1 MIAQTNEIAIRYAR
15 HDDISAILAWLNAP
29 AFLSATRLTGFS
41 EVQSSIAKVTLR
53 SLIDQ
58 KNCLIAVCDNI
69 RIAAIVCRNDS
80 AQTDDCCPVWYIP
93 RLQFGWISRKDEIL
107 DKARKSSI
115 GDWKNGRFAS
125 VVAPLV
131 SENPRP
137 NSVRPI
143 KYSVVGRRVLVLG
156 PVERNRISINALET
170 RGYEVQLGLHHDE
183 INTSGPFD
191 FVVCSGYH
199 LRIPES
205 ICDQLNGRII
215 NIHAGCLPWARGIGL
230 TLFSVLLNYPLGTSI
245 HLIDPGLDTG
255 DLLLEKRMHVLPT
268 ETLRTLYTQMLNNVN
283 NLFVEFLDQLASGE
297 ATRVPQSPI
306 NPRAYSR
313 TRTEFENVLEVCPD
327 GYDTQLRDVETLAS
341 AMQCILAF
349 RSHLEADF
357 GNKMSTERAAYHF
370 WKS

>member
-15 HDDISAILAWLNAP
+15 HDDISAILAWLNVP

-41 EVQSSIAKVTLR
+41 EVQSSAAKVSLR
-53 SLIDQ
+53 SLINQ
-58 KNCLIAVCDNI
+58 RNCLIAVCDNI
-69 RIAAIVCRNDS
+69 RIAAIVCRNDP
-80 AQTDDCCPVWYIP
+80 AQADDICPVWYVP
-93 RLQFGWISRKDEIL
+93 RLQFGWISRMDEIL
-107 DKARKSSI
+107 DKARKASI
-115 GDWKNGRFAS
+115 GDWKDGRFAS

-131 SENPRP
+131 SENPKP
-137 NSVRPI
+137 SDVRPI

-156 PVERNRISINALET
+156 PVERNRIPINALET
-170 RGYEVQLGLHHDE
+170 RGYEVHLGLHHDE
-183 INTSGPFD
+183 INTHGPFD
-191 FVVCSGYH
+191 FVVCGGYH

-205 ICDQLNGRII
+205 ICDQLKGRII

-230 TLFSVLLNYPLGTSI
+230 TLFAVLLDYPLGTSI

-255 DLLLEKRMHVLPT
+255 DLLLDHRMSIRPT
-268 ETLRTLYTQMLNNVN
+268 ETLRTLYTQMLDDVN
-283 NLFVEFLDQLASGE
+283 NLFVKFLDQLVSGKASQ
-297 ATRVPQSPI
+297 VPQSPV

-313 TRTEFENVLEVCPD
+313 TRTEFENVLEVCPN

-349 RSHLEADF
+349 RSHLESDF
-357 GNKMSTERAAYHF
+357 DSNVSTESAAYHF